1 MWEIAMYIKEDKQ
14 GTSPAPWVFHWVI
27 LLLAAIVLL
36 ETALICYNIAIR
48 KPSTQ
53 KPSRQKEEAKVEE
66 MKYFTTAEGRK
77 IHVSLACSHLL
88 NSSKIRTW
96 HACADCARD
105 MRVRVKQL

>member
-1 MWEIAMYIKEDKQ
+1 MHIKEDKQ

-27 LLLAAIVLL
+27 LLLAAIVLV
-36 ETALICYNIAIR
+36 ETALICYIAIR

-53 KPSRQKEEAKVEE
+53 KPSTQKEEAEVEE

-77 IHVSLACSHLL
+77 IHVSSTCSHLM

-105 MRVRVKQL
+105 LMVRKKQL

>member
-1 MWEIAMYIKEDKQ
+1 MGEIAMYIKEDAQ

-27 LLLAAIVLL
+27 LLLAAIVLV
-36 ETALICYNIAIR
+36 ETALICYIAIR

-53 KPSRQKEEAKVEE
+53 KPSTQKEEAEVEE